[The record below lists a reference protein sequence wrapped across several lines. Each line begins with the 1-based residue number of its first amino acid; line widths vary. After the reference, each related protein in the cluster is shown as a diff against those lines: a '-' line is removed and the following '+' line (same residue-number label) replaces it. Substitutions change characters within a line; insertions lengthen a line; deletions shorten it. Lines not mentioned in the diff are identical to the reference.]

1 MHCHLV
7 ARHYICEL
15 YNAILLQRHYICEL
29 CNAML
34 FSQSSCMWI
43 ISCYHF
49 LYYVF
54 HLSTTFVYSTTLP
67 VHQPFEA
74 VMEVSGVKT
83 RYSEQTMLPAE
94 ADILLVTE
102 SSSEEDSETDDQ
114 SYFPPEVYA
123 QTWQGYITHVMHV
136 VLHCLVFT
144 SYMDCHLLTCL
155 LYKSYIWIISCHHVY
170 IHNIYLNY
178 GMPLRTTVGLTNE
191 LQMRRN
197 LTDGMSTL

>member
-1 MHCHLV
+1 MQCHLV

-15 YNAILLQRHYICEL
+15 CNAILLQRHYICEL

-83 RYSEQTMLPAE
+83 RYSEQTMLPAK
-94 ADILLVTE
+94 ADILLDTE

-114 SYFPPEVYA
+114 YYFPLEVYA

-170 IHNIYLNY
+170 IVHTHHLS
-178 GMPLRTTVGLTNE
+178 E
-191 LQMRRN
+191 LWHGN
-197 LTDGMSTL
+197 PFNKDII